1 MKTHAELL
9 TYQATLS
16 PEREYYIIMERPL
29 GSFTWTVAKLSTDMQ
44 GANQRAIDIALANK
58 TCTRIIRG
66 VLPRMPDEGQTYATL
81 ADGDTT
87 FMVNE

>member
-16 PEREYYIIMERPL
+16 PERNYYLVMERPP
-29 GSFTWTVAKLSTDMQ
+29 GSFTWTFAKLATDEQ
-44 GANQRAIDIALANK
+44 GANQSAIDIALERK

-66 VLPRMPDEGQTYATL
+66 VLPRMPDDKQTYSTL

-87 FMVNE
+87 FMVAE